1 MVAEL
6 TCREFQLKV
15 SQPWSSVASLSS
27 LKSSR
32 VRVTCSPTSPLVY
45 APHTTG
51 GPTHTRSSS
60 LTRSQESRGAV
71 RRRDCPVRSRRICH
85 PGRSVL
91 VRYGMRARGEYYK
104 LAEKISTRT
113 IAIRRVEA
121 SAAYVHAR
129 DGRRRPRGEE
139 GGG

>member
-104 LAEKISTRT
+104 LAEEHVLLRIITGGLTRLPT
-113 IAIRRVEA
+113 GTNHPIP
-121 SAAYVHAR
+121 SHHQF
-129 DGRRRPRGEE
+129 D
-139 GGG
+139 